1 MKPILLYD
9 IDGTLL
15 QVHSSFLRPLISQH
29 LTEMGLSKP
38 ESINRSFAGR
48 TDRGIFMELIEGHP
62 SPDEL
67 YTVLKGKYVKAMIEQ
82 LSPKKVERFDEAI
95 ESVHIA
101 KEAGFHVGLCTG
113 NFREVAFA
121 KVNTVGLN
129 DAFSFGGFGCN
140 HSNRNFLPQSAH
152 HNFQSIHRHSPKA
165 EQYVIIGDTPK
176 DILCAK
182 YFGARVIAV
191 TTGGFTKEELEK
203 YNPDY
208 VLNDLSNPKE
218 WLTELEEIT
227 RVSRK

>member
-15 QVHSSFLRPLISQH
+15 QVNSSFLRPLIARH

-38 ESINRSFAGR
+38 ESFNRSFAGR
-48 TDRGIFMELIEGHP
+48 TDRGIFMELIDGHP

-67 YTVLKGKYVKAMIEQ
+67 FNVLKSKYVKTMVEQ
-82 LSPKKVERFDEAI
+82 LSPEKVERFDEAI

-101 KEAGFHVGLCTG
+101 KDAGFHVGLCTG

-121 KVNTVGLN
+121 KVNSVGLN
-129 DAFSFGGFGCN
+129 DMFTFGGFGCN
-140 HSNRNFLPQSAH
+140 HANRNFLPESAH
-152 HNFQSIHRHSPKA
+152 IEFQSVHNQSPKA

-176 DILCAK
+176 DIHCAK

-191 TTGGFTKEELEK
+191 TTGGYTREELEK
-203 YNPDY
+203 HDPDF
-208 VLNDLSNPKE
+208 VLDDLSNPNQ
-218 WLTELEEIT
+218 WLGELEET
-227 RVSRK
+227 TKASRK

>member
-15 QVHSSFLRPLISQH
+15 HVHSSFLRSLIEQH
-29 LTEMGLSKP
+29 LMEMGLSKP

-48 TDRGIFMELIEGHP
+48 TDRGIFMELIEGHS

-67 YTVLKGKYVKAMIEQ
+67 FNVLKSKYVKTMIEQ
-82 LSPKKVERFDEAI
+82 LSPERVERFDEAI

-101 KEAGFHVGLCTG
+101 KDAGFHVGLCTG

-129 DAFSFGGFGCN
+129 DIFTFGGFGCN
-140 HSNRNFLPQSAH
+140 HANRNYLPESAH
-152 HNFQSIHRHSPKA
+152 LEFQSVHKHSPNA

-191 TTGGFTKEELEK
+191 STGSFSKEELKK

-208 VLNDLSNPKE
+208 VLDDLSNPKE
-218 WLTELEEIT
+218 WLAELEET
-227 RVSRK
+227 TKVSRK

>member
-15 QVHSSFLRPLISQH
+15 QVHSTFLRPLIAQH
-29 LTEMGLSKP
+29 LSEMGVSKP
-38 ESINRSFAGR
+38 ESMNRSFAGR

-67 YTVLKGKYVKAMIEQ
+67 FNVLKSKYVKTMVEQ
-82 LSPKKVERFDEAI
+82 LSADRVERFDEAI

-101 KEAGFHVGLCTG
+101 KDAGFHVGLCTG

-121 KVNTVGLN
+121 KVNAVGL
-129 DAFSFGGFGCN
+129 DDMFSFGGFGCM
-140 HSNRNFLPQSAH
+140 HANRNFLPESAH
-152 HNFQSIHRHSPKA
+152 NNFKTVHGLSPQA
-165 EQYVIIGDTPK
+165 DQYVIIGDTPK

-191 TTGGFTKEELEK
+191 TTGGFTREELQK
-203 YNPDY
+203 HDPDY
-208 VLNDLSNPKE
+208 VLDDLSNPKE
-218 WLTELEEIT
+218 WLKQLEQVT
-227 RVSRK
+227 KASQT